1 MYSFAMVEGKLR
13 KSTVVESRYM
23 FLVAFFLQWQME
35 KKEMIEVLYVQLT
48 F

>member
-1 MYSFAMVEGKLR
+1 MYSFTKVEGKMR
-13 KSTVVESRYM
+13 KSTVVEGRYM
-23 FLVAFFLQWQME
+23 FFGCYFLQWQME